1 VNQTLFWALFTLVV
15 VALLGLDLGLQRR
28 KETISVRKA
37 LVWSA
42 IWIAF
47 AVGFGVVLYFWQGRT
62 ASLEFATAYVIELS
76 LSIDNLFIFLVIFRY
91 FQVPSSDQHK
101 VLFWGIVGA
110 VVMRGI
116 FIFAG
121 VPLLRKFD
129 WLMYGF
135 GAFLIYSG
143 IRFDAGSEIDPEKS
157 SAVNVFERFIPVTKD
172 YEGGKFLVRR
182 NSRLYA
188 TPLLVVLL
196 LIETTDLLFATDS
209 IPAVLAISL
218 NFTVIFASNIC
229 AILGLRSMYFALAG
243 MMEVF
248 EYLHYGLSG
257 VLIFI
262 GIKMMI
268 GHYYQI
274 PTRVAL
280 PVVGTI
286 LLISM
291 LASVLR
297 KRKAVNHEGH

>member
-1 VNQTLFWALFTLVV
+1 MNQTFFWALFTLVV

-37 LVWSA
+37 LLWSA

-47 AVGFGVVLYFWQGRT
+47 ALVFGVVLYFWQGRT

-110 VVMRGI
+110 VIMRGI

-121 VPLLRKFD
+121 VPLLRRFD

-157 SAVNVFERFIPVTKD
+157 AALKVFRRFIPVTED

-182 NSRLYA
+182 SSRLYA

-248 EYLHYGLSG
+248 EYLHYGLAG

-262 GIKMMI
+262 GFKMMI

-280 PVVGTI
+280 PVVGSI
-286 LLISM
+286 LLVSV
-291 LASVLR
+291 LASGLR
-297 KRKAVNHEGH
+297 KVRAFNHEGH

>member
-37 LVWSA
+37 LAWSA
-42 IWIAF
+42 IWIGF
-47 AVGFGVVLYFWQGRT
+47 ALAFGVVLYFWQGRT

-110 VVMRGI
+110 VIMRGI

-157 SAVNVFERFIPVTKD
+157 SALKVFQRFIPVTED

-182 NSRLYA
+182 DSRLYA

-286 LLISM
+286 LL
-291 LASVLR
+291 ASVLASGLR
-297 KRKAVNHEGH
+297 KLKAFNHKGH

>member
-1 VNQTLFWALFTLVV
+1 MNQTLFWALFTLVV
-15 VALLGLDLGLQRR
+15 VALLGLDLGLQKR
-28 KETISVRKA
+28 KEAISIRKA

-42 IWIAF
+42 IWITF
-47 AVGFGVVLYFWQGRT
+47 ALMFGVVLYFWQGRT

-121 VPLLRKFD
+121 VPLLRRFD

-157 SAVNVFERFIPVTKD
+157 SALKLFRRFIPVTED

-218 NFTVIFASNIC
+218 NLTVIFASNIC

-248 EYLHYGLSG
+248 EYLHYGLAG

-286 LLISM
+286 LLISV

-297 KRKAVNHEGH
+297 KPQKL

>member
-1 VNQTLFWALFTLVV
+1 MVV

-37 LVWSA
+37 LAWSA

-47 AVGFGVVLYFWQGRT
+47 ALAFGVVLYFWQGRT

-110 VVMRGI
+110 VIMRGI

-157 SAVNVFERFIPVTKD
+157 SALKVFQRFIPVTED

-182 NSRLYA
+182 DSRLYA

-286 LLISM
+286 LL
-291 LASVLR
+291 ASVLASGLR
-297 KRKAVNHEGH
+297 KLKAFNHKGH

>member
-1 VNQTLFWALFTLVV
+1 MNQTLFWALFTLVV

-47 AVGFGVVLYFWQGRT
+47 AVAFGVVLYFWQGRT

-91 FQVPSSDQHK
+91 FQVPSTDQHK

-157 SAVNVFERFIPVTKD
+157 SAVKVFERFIPVTKD

-182 NSRLYA
+182 NSRVYA

-218 NFTVIFASNIC
+218 NFTVIFTSNIC

-248 EYLHYGLSG
+248 EYLHYGLAG

-280 PVVGTI
+280 PVVATI
-286 LLISM
+286 LLISV

-297 KRKAVNHEGH
+297 KPQRL